1 MFPVS
6 ILLAYC
12 SYFLLNDFKPRLAL
26 PKDPDQYRHTKTGK
40 KCRILLF
47 LLISLVHSI
56 IIMSKGCGGIAI
68 KELIQGI

>member
-6 ILLAYC
+6 ILLSYC
-12 SYFLLNDFKPRLAL
+12 GYFLLNDFKPRLAL
-26 PKDPDQYRHTKTGK
+26 PKILINIGILKQK
-40 KCRILLF
+40 KNAEYYSF

-68 KELIQGI
+68 KELIQGT